1 MHHSTFVC
9 KLNSDDCHRVGLI
22 WQLCTTL
29 LLPANW
35 LDGGDHSTVVS
46 KYNPVHTM
54 QLLSLF
60 WQCFFHNWSEIR
72 KQLRHLISRTQSLKP
87 CTKLYDWLLVP
98 NFEPKIHRSSR
109 ILVRW
114 PDWRHQVLTPPAVLL
129 LIRLRINAY
138 NVIETRVHRGPR
150 ILVYPNRWSVWR
162 HQVLTTP
169 ANHLTKAITG
179 QARKLSQSVWWPRKL
194 KGRNL
199 SRSVWLKRATQW
211 RHPVCG
217 TPAPSRIR
225 RAARCNEVTRPAVT

>member
-1 MHHSTFVC
+1 MYHSAIAC
-9 KLNSDDCHRVGLI
+9 KLGGWGWPLYSCLKI
-22 WQLCTTL
+22 LTTTQCTQC
-29 LLPANW
+29 NYY
-35 LDGGDHSTVVS
+35 H
-46 KYNPVHTM
+46 
-54 QLLSLF
+54 F

-72 KQLRHLISRTQSLKP
+72 KQLRHLISRTPQSLKP

-98 NFEPKIHRSSR
+98 MVEPKIHRSSR